1 MSIEQIYD
9 ITVNTKNPQTP
20 FEKWYIDMWR
30 RKFGDKVEVNE
41 RIFRAVF
48 TEEAAAIGFTIEYFW
63 INGGFQY
70 KYRIIFKDE
79 KDYLLWILKW
89 A

>member
-20 FEKWYIDMWR
+20 FEKWYIDVWR
-30 RKFGDKVEVNE
+30 RRFGDKLEVSE
-41 RIFRAVF
+41 LMFKTVF
-48 TEEAAAIGFTIEYFW
+48 EEEAVAIGSTIEYYW
-63 INGGFQY
+63 LNNTFQN
-70 KYRIIFKDE
+70 KYRISFKDE
-79 KDYLLWILKW
+79 RDYLLWILKW